1 MMDNEQMPPADA
13 GRLDRGVMQHTP
25 GPWHAA
31 TADEWRTAT
40 GEHAQWGRFDISA
53 GSNDPA
59 APNYYRIA
67 SVSNVNNAEQNQ
79 MNAKLIAA
87 APELLRCLQ
96 AVEVLFAPHCKD
108 STQADWLDRT
118 QALLRRLGAA

>member
-1 MMDNEQMPPADA
+1 MSN
-13 GRLDRGVMQHTP
+13 HTP

-31 TADEWRTAT
+31 TADEWRTAS

-59 APNYYRIA
+59 AEDYYRVA
-67 SVSNVNNAEQNQ
+67 SVSNVNNADQNQ

-87 APELLRCLQ
+87 APDLL
-96 AVEVLFAPHCKD
+96 AACKEAID
-108 STQADWLDRT
+108 SGIGSHNHWDDTQQHGVGCPLCIRQRKA
-118 QALLRRLGAA
+118 AAKLRAAIAKANGGET